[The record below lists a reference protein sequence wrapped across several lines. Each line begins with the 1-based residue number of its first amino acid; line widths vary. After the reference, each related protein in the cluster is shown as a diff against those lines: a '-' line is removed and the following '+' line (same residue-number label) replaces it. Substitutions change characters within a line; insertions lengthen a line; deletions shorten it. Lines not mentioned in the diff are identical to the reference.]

1 MRTRYQR
8 KPRTFRVA
16 ASEWAIEAT
25 LEVDTPEE
33 AREIAASFPKSAKVH
48 GQTLH
53 TYVAD
58 ENGHAILDSE
68 GCHQTLYHG
77 WVSFHAKI
85 KADDVNGGRNETGI
99 RRYRS
104 FSKAAEKLGFAVEY
118 DANAFGNSLSVEELE
133 EATS

>member
-1 MRTRYQR
+1 MRYQR
-8 KPRTFRVA
+8 KSGTFRVT

-33 AREIAASFPKSAKVH
+33 AREIAARFPKSTKVR

-53 TYVAD
+53 TYIHD
-58 ENGHAILDSE
+58 EDGQPVPGANGDTY
-68 GCHQTLYHG
+68 QTVYHG

-104 FSKAAEKLGFAVEY
+104 FSKAAEKLGFIVEY
-118 DANAFGNSLSVEELE
+118 DPKAFGNSLTTEQLE
-133 EATS
+133 ETIS